1 MSSLHRGGVEIYY
14 EVHGQG
20 TPLLLT
26 HGYSSTSAMWQGQ
39 KEILSKQYKLI
50 TWDMRGHGRSDYPD
64 DPSAYSEPHT
74 VADMAAILDKVAGPG
89 CKAIVGGLS
98 LGGYMSMAFYNAHPD
113 RVISLLIIDTGPG
126 FKKDAAR
133 EAWNMYAHKT
143 GDEFEKKGLGPLQNM
158 SPERSQVS
166 HRNAK
171 GLALAARGMLTQRDA
186 NVINSLG
193 NIKVMS
199 MVLVG
204 EEDKGFLAATDYM
217 ARKIPRAKK
226 VIIPKAG
233 HAANIDNPEAFNKE
247 LMAFLDSL
255 KESRSPKASL

>member
-1 MSSLHRGGVEIYY
+1 MPSINRDGVKIYY

-39 KEILSKQYKLI
+39 IELLAAKYKLI
-50 TWDMRGHGRSDYPD
+50 TWDMRGHGNSDYPE
-64 DPSAYSEPHT
+64 DPLAYSEPHT

-89 CKAIVGGLS
+89 CRAIVGGLS
-98 LGGYMSMAFYNAHPD
+98 LGGYMSMAFYNAHTD

-126 FKKDAAR
+126 FKKDSAR
-133 EAWNMYAHKT
+133 EAWNTYARKQ
-143 GDEFEKKGLGPLQNM
+143 GDEFDKNGLGPLQNL

-166 HRNAK
+166 HRDAS
-171 GLALAARGMLTQRDA
+171 GIAHAARGMLTQRDSA
-186 NVINSLG
+186 VINSLG
-193 NIKVMS
+193 NIKAPS
-199 MVLVG
+199 LVLVG
-204 EEDKGFLAATDYM
+204 SEDKGFLAATDYM
-217 ARKIPRAKK
+217 ASKIPRAKK

-247 LMAFLDSL
+247 LMAFLSSL
-255 KESRSPKASL
+255 GDDRRAKASL

>member
-1 MSSLHRGGVEIYY
+1 MPSLRRDGVEIYY

-39 KEILSKQYKLI
+39 VAVLAKQYKLI
-50 TWDMRGHGRSDYPD
+50 TWDMRGHGKSDYPD
-64 DPSAYSEPHT
+64 DSSAYSEPHT
-74 VADMAAILDKVAGPG
+74 VADMAAILDQVAGPG
-89 CKAIVGGLS
+89 CRAIVGGLS

-133 EAWNMYAHKT
+133 EAWNEYARKQ
-143 GDEFEKKGLGPLQNM
+143 GDDFDKNGLGPLQNL

-171 GLALAARGMLTQRDA
+171 GIAHAARGMLTQKNA
-186 NVINSLG
+186 AVINSLG
-193 NIKVMS
+193 NIEVPS
-199 MVLVG
+199 LVLVG

-217 ARKIPRAKK
+217 ASKIPRAKK
-226 VIIPKAG
+226 VVIPKAG
-233 HAANIDNPEAFNKE
+233 HAANINNPVAFNQQ
-247 LMAFLDSL
+247 LMAFLGSL
-255 KESRSPKASL
+255 GDDRSAKASL

>member
-1 MSSLHRGGVEIYY
+1 MPSINRDGVKIYY

-39 KEILSKQYKLI
+39 IELLAAKYKLI
-50 TWDMRGHGRSDYPD
+50 TWDMRGHGNSDYPEN
-64 DPSAYSEPHT
+64 PSAYSEPHT

-98 LGGYMSMAFYNAHPD
+98 LGGYMSMAFYNAHTD

-126 FKKDAAR
+126 FKKDSAR
-133 EAWNMYAHKT
+133 EAWNTYARKQ
-143 GDEFEKKGLGPLQNM
+143 GDEFDKNGLGPLQNL

-166 HRNAK
+166 HRDAS
-171 GLALAARGMLTQRDA
+171 GIAHAARGMLTQRDSA
-186 NVINSLG
+186 VINSLG
-193 NIKVMS
+193 NIKAPS
-199 MVLVG
+199 LVLVG
-204 EEDKGFLAATDYM
+204 SEDKGFLAATDYM
-217 ARKIPRAKK
+217 ASKIPRAKK

-247 LMAFLDSL
+247 LMAFLSSL
-255 KESRSPKASL
+255 GDDRRAKASL

>member
-1 MSSLHRGGVEIYY
+1 MPSLHRDGVEIYY
-14 EVHGQG
+14 EVHGWG

-39 KEILSKQYKLI
+39 VGVLAKQYKLI
-50 TWDMRGHGRSDYPD
+50 TWDMRGHGKSDYPD

-74 VADMAAILDKVAGPG
+74 VADMAAILDQVAGPG
-89 CKAIVGGLS
+89 CRAIVGGLS
-98 LGGYMSMAFYNAHPD
+98 LGGYMSMAFYYAYPD

-133 EAWNMYAHKT
+133 EAWNKYAREQ
-143 GDEFEKKGLGPLQNM
+143 GDDYDKNGLGPLKNL

-171 GLALAARGMLTQRDA
+171 GIAHAARGMLTKRDA
-186 NVINSLG
+186 AVINSLG
-193 NIKVMS
+193 NIKVPS
-199 MVLVG
+199 LVLVG

-217 ARKIPRAKK
+217 ASKIPRAKK
-226 VIIPKAG
+226 VVIPKAG
-233 HAANIDNPEAFNKE
+233 HAANIDNPVAFNQE
-247 LMAFLDSL
+247 LMAFLGSIGDD
-255 KESRSPKASL
+255 RSAKASL

>member
-1 MSSLHRGGVEIYY
+1 MPSLNRNGVEIYY
-14 EVHGQG
+14 EVHGSG

-26 HGYSSTSAMWQGQ
+26 HGYSSTSAMWEGQ
-39 KEILSKQYKLI
+39 VEVISKQYKLI
-50 TWDMRGHGRSDYPD
+50 TWDMRGHGKTDYPD

-89 CKAIVGGLS
+89 SKAIVGGLS

-113 RVISLLIIDTGPG
+113 RVVSLLIIDTGPG

-133 EAWNMYAHKT
+133 EAWNQYARKT
-143 GDEFEKKGLGPLQNM
+143 GDDFDRNGLGPLQNM

-171 GLALAARGMLTQRDA
+171 GIANAARGMLSQRDPH
-186 NVINSLG
+186 VINSLG
-193 NIKVMS
+193 NIKVPS

-204 EEDKGFLAATDYM
+204 EDDKGFLAATDYM
-217 ARKIPRAKK
+217 ASKIPDAKKVVIPRA
-226 VIIPKAG
+226 G
-233 HAANIDNPEAFNKE
+233 HASNIDNPEAFNRE
-247 LMAFLDSL
+247 LMAFLNGL
-255 KESRSPKASL
+255 EKGLKASL

>member
-1 MSSLHRGGVEIYY
+1 MPSINRDGVEIYY

-26 HGYSSTSAMWQGQ
+26 HGYSSTSGMWQGQ
-39 KEILSKQYKLI
+39 IEIISKQYKLI
-50 TWDMRGHGRSDYPD
+50 IWDMRGHGKTDYPD

-74 VADMAAILDKVAGPG
+74 VADMAAILDQVAGPG
-89 CKAIVGGLS
+89 SKAIVGGLS
-98 LGGYMSMAFYNAHPD
+98 LGGYMSMAFYNAHPH

-133 EAWNMYAHKT
+133 DGWNKYAHKT
-143 GDEFEKKGLGPLQNM
+143 GDDFDKNGLGLLQNM
-158 SPERSQVS
+158 SPERSQVT

-171 GLALAARGMLTQRDA
+171 GIAHAARGMLTQRDA
-186 NVINSLG
+186 KLINSLG
-193 NIKVMS
+193 NIRVPA

-204 EEDKGFLAATDYM
+204 EDDKGFLAATDYM
-217 ARKIPRAKK
+217 ASKIPNAKK
-226 VIIPKAG
+226 VVIPKAG

-247 LMAFLDSL
+247 LMAFLNSL
-255 KESRSPKASL
+255 EASIRSKASL